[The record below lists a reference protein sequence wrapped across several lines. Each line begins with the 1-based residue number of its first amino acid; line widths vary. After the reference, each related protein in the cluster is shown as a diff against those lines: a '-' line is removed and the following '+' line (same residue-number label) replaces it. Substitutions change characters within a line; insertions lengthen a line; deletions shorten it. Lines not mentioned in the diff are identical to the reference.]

1 MNCIEAQ
8 ALVEDALDDSLSGGR
23 KRALA
28 RHLSRCDACRA
39 FFAAESAEHRRWFQA
54 LNAPSARHTLPD
66 GFADGFVAEMA
77 RRHAMPQRR
86 WAFVRAF
93 RRIAAVLALLLGGA
107 AMATWQVAEWTKGTA
122 ETEGTEEA
130 AAPDPFEPLALIPSA
145 PSITSAYSVPST
157 ETATTPQQGETET
170 MKAKETAAVAIA
182 SAMAV
187 MPAFA
192 VRGDGYQFVTSGSLV
207 ASTTGCASGSSSA
220 TSLTGGPLAGGHV
233 YASSLEGRF
242 RTLAESAA
250 GRLRSD
256 KRGITISFH

>member
-86 WAFVRAF
+86 WAFVRQF

-130 AAPDPFEPLALIPSA
+130 AAPDPSEPLALVPLV
-145 PSITSAYSVPST
+145 PSISSVPSEPSFT
-157 ETATTPQQGETET
+157 STTPQQGETET
-170 MKAKETAAVAIA
+170 MTRKETAAVAIA

-207 ASTTGCASGSSSA
+207 ASTTGCSSGSSSA